1 MSLRRPP
8 QRPGGQRGTAAPD
21 GLAVVYCRIDRTLK
35 AELHRLARVA
45 GKTDSDFVRELLTS
59 AANHRPGRG
68 TDDGVLRAQLEE
80 LAFRLDDVGVST
92 RAAVRLLAHWAAQSG
107 AVRVTEDELLAE
119 LRAVGRDEWQQ
130 AVEEGARSEPSDT
143 TGATSGVGRVLE

>member
-8 QRPGGQRGTAAPD
+8 QRSGGTRGSTARD
-21 GLAVVYCRIDRTLK
+21 GLAVVYCRIERTLK
-35 AELHRLARVA
+35 VELQQLARVA
-45 GKTDSDFVRELLTS
+45 GKTDSDFVRELLIS
-59 AANHRPGRG
+59 AAKDRPNRG
-68 TDDGVLRAQLEE
+68 AGDGMLRAQLDE

>member
-1 MSLRRPP
+1 MSLRRSP
-8 QRPGGQRGTAAPD
+8 QRSGRTRDSAATD

-35 AELHRLARVA
+35 AQLQHLARVA

-59 AANHRPGRG
+59 AAKHPPAGG
-68 TDDGVLRAQLEE
+68 AVDGMLRAQLDE

-130 AVEEGARSEPSDT
+130 AVEEGAGREPSDAH
-143 TGATSGVGRVLE
+143 GSAGEAGRVLE